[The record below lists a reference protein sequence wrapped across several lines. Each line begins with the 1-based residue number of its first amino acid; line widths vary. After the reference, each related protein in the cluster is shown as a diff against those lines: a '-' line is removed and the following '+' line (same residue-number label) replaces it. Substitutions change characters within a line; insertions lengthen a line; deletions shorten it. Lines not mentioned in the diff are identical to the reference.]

1 MYSISFPNDCESSL
15 LDCRMLHL
23 EENGEQCSPR
33 LWRHPERFNAC
44 ISLYIRCLYSAIIFH
59 LATLLPFT
67 LLLSV
72 TPYLTCV
79 LGVATTAVLLL
90 CCLLYLNTQ

>member
-23 EENGEQCSPR
+23 EDNGEQCSPR
-33 LWRHPERFNAC
+33 LWRHSERFNAC
-44 ISLYIRCLYSAIIFH
+44 ISLYIRCLYSVILFH